1 MCAPTRHAA
10 EARAQRPE
18 SCPRGS
24 SSRGPRRLTNESAG
38 PARFTPRAPTTHKV
52 VGARSCW
59 FCAHTHAL
67 KHTPH
72 ANTHTTRQHT
82 TPNTKLLMKHM
93 QTQQIKTLLLRC
105 PFRGTTARCL
115 EKCPEVCSGVGP
127 YLAARAALKR
137 GGQRGHIGNEMQ
149 GGGAALYGVRN
160 NVIAVRGGASLVR
173 FAAARP
179 RLHASARQPQQ
190 PPAPTLPWDGGQ
202 KNKKLT
208 AL

>member
-72 ANTHTTRQHT
+72 ANTHNTPTHNTKHKTADETHANTTNQNSSLAVPVSRHDRPLHRKMHRSMLRSGSLPSRSRRTKTRRTTRPHR
-82 TPNTKLLMKHM
+82 KLD
-93 QTQQIKTLLLRC
+93 
-105 PFRGTTARCL
+105 A
-115 EKCPEVCSGVGP
+115 
-127 YLAARAALKR
+127 
-137 GGQRGHIGNEMQ
+137 
-149 GGGAALYGVRN
+149 GGAALYGVRN